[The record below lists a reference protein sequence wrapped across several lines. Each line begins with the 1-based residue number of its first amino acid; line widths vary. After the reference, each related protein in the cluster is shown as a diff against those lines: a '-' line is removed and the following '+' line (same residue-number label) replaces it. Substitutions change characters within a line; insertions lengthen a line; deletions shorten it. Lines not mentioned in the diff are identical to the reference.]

1 MCLEYKWTDRN
12 TLTRMTRDYFPALF
26 SKEGERTMKTSTRI
40 DSLSIHEWTLMK
52 KKKRK
57 KKKGDSLSQN

>member
-12 TLTRMTRDYFPALF
+12 TLTGMTRDYFPALF

-40 DSLSIHEWTLMK
+40 YSLSIHEWTLK
-52 KKKRK
+52 KKEEEERNEI
-57 KKKGDSLSQN
+57 L